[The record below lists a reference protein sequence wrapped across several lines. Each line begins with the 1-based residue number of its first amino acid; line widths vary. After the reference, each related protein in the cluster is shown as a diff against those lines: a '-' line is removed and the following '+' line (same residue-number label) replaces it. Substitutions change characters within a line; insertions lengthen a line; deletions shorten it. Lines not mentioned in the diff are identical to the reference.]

1 VHLPM
6 KLKIKDFVISVIFL
20 GAFLLLYRLIN
31 TFTPDTGKWSF
42 LYPVGIFVLM
52 IGLAVV
58 VSHLVDRYERKR

>member
-1 VHLPM
+1 
-6 KLKIKDFVISVIFL
+6 
-20 GAFLLLYRLIN
+20 
-31 TFTPDTGKWSF
+31 

>member
-1 VHLPM
+1 M
-6 KLKIKDFVISVIFL
+6 KLNIRDFVISLIFL

-31 TFTPDTGKWSF
+31 TFIPGTGKWFF